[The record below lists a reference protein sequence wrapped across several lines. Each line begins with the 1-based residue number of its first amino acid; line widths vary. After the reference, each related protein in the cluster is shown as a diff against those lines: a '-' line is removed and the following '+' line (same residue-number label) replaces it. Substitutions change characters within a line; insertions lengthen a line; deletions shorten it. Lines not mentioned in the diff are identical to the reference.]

1 MLSIMRQMN
10 GSSHYMLRFQ
20 DTLSA
25 SKHWFVD
32 ILLLGIQMYQ
42 IKQGKKATY
51 LNIMMKNL
59 SCSQEKCFV
68 EMQRLWAFQIRDL
81 IFSTN

>member
-1 MLSIMRQMN
+1 MRQMN

-42 IKQGKKATY
+42 IKQGK
-51 LNIMMKNL
+51 NL